1 MYKSSICRIIVMK
14 TVVRDELFTILTK
27 EYGYSKK
34 SAYAILDYGTR
45 KPRYSVMVDLHQR
58 GIIPFTAWLDIKS
71 YLNGNSKDDIKST
84 TKESEKV

>member
-1 MYKSSICRIIVMK
+1 METIS
-14 TVVRDELFTILTK
+14 RDELFKMLTS

-71 YLNGNSKDDIKST
+71 YLNDNASNTETSRTNESKNLPKA
-84 TKESEKV
+84 EKC